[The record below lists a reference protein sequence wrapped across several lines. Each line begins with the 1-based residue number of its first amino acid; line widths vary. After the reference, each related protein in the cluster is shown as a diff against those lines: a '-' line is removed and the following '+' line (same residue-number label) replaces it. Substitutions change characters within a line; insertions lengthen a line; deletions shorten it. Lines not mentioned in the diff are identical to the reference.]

1 MSALAAGVGDSDS
14 DSESEENGVIG
25 ASSSSSSD
33 NSAAERNG
41 DIKPSVGVTHGSTSD
56 DTDEEKEEEE
66 EKIPVTNG
74 AVEPETEIKKV
85 SVRLLNIFRVLIDDS
100 DLNCHYH

>member
-41 DIKPSVGVTHGSTSD
+41 DIKNSVGVTHGSTTD
-56 DTDEEKEEEE
+56 DTDEEKEEE

-85 SVRLLNIFRVLIDDS
+85 SVRLLFFGF
-100 DLNCHYH
+100 